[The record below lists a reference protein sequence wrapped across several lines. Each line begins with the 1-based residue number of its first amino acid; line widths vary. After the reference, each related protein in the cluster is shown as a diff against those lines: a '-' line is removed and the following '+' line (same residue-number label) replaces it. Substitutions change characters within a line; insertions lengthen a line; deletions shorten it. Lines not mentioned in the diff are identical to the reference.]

1 MGNMIKKEKLNK
13 KQRYA
18 LDTMLS
24 GSNVFLTG
32 DAGTGK
38 TTVIQTFIQE
48 AEEMGKNVLVSAT
61 TGIAAD
67 NIGYGAMTVHR
78 ALNISVRFEEYRKKV
93 KSRVD
98 LLKEADVLIID
109 EISMCRFDL
118 FNVIAKTIFLEN
130 EERAVERLL
139 KREDKEDLQ
148 LIVIGDFYQLS
159 PVITQ
164 SDRNILCRMYGSEY
178 GKGGKYEQGYA
189 FMSAYWKDM
198 GFEYIKLDEV
208 CRQNDEGFKYV
219 LNDIKYGNNI
229 RKSISYLEK
238 NEAGKVIPE
247 APFLVGT
254 NAEADRIN
262 QTFLNKLK
270 KETERV
276 FHAQVS
282 GELES
287 ADIRNINF
295 AKEELILN
303 IGAKIMITVNDLSGD
318 YVNGTIGIIQKIVG
332 NEEFEEPYLRIRTD
346 KGKTINLYQHSKE
359 IEKQVIEESEQEIE
373 GQKIIKEKIVRKKV
387 GSFSQF
393 PVKLAWAISIHKSQG
408 QTFEK
413 INIDPCCWDPGQF
426 YVAVSRAKSASG
438 IHFIRPIKQS
448 YIKAFSKENEQL
460 LEQSFEVEGSVG
472 V

>member
-1 MGNMIKKEKLNK
+1 MVTSVKKEDLNK

-48 AEEMGKNVLVSAT
+48 AEAAGKNVLVSAT

-67 NIGYGAMTVHR
+67 NIGYGATTVHR
-78 ALNISVRFEEYRKKV
+78 ALNISIKFEDYKKKV

-118 FNVIAKTIFLEN
+118 FNMIAKTIFTEN
-130 EERAVERLL
+130 EERAVDRLMGND
-139 KREDKEDLQ
+139 EKEDLQ
-148 LIVIGDFYQLS
+148 LIVIGDFYQLP
-159 PVITQ
+159 PVITTD
-164 SDRNILCRMYGSEY
+164 DRKILCKMYGSDY
-178 GKGGKYEQGYA
+178 SKGGKYEYGYA
-189 FMSAYWKDM
+189 FMSEYWKDM
-198 GFEYIKLDEV
+198 SFEYIKLDEV
-208 CRQNDEGFKYV
+208 CRQSDEGFKYV
-219 LNDIKYGNNI
+219 LNDIKYGHNI
-229 RKSISYLEK
+229 RKSIAYLEN
-238 NEAGKVIPE
+238 NECDKVIPE

-262 QTFLNKLK
+262 NTFLKKLD
-270 KETERV
+270 KETEEIFYATV
-276 FHAQVS
+276 E
-282 GELES
+282 GELTS
-287 ADIRNINF
+287 GDIKNIAF
-295 AKEELILN
+295 AKEDLILN
-303 IGAKIMITVNDLSGD
+303 IGAKVMITVNDLSGN
-318 YVNGTIGIIQKIVG
+318 YVNGTIGIILKIVDNG
-332 NEEFEEPYLRIRTD
+332 DFEEPYLVIKTD
-346 KGKTINLYQHSKE
+346 KGKTINLYRYSKD
-359 IEKQVIEESEQEIE
+359 IEKQVIEESEKEVD
-373 GQKIIKEKIVRKKV
+373 GRKVVKEKIVRKKV

-413 INIDPCCWDPGQF
+413 LNIDPCCWDPGQF
-426 YVAVSRAKSASG
+426 YVAVSRAKTAGG

-448 YIKAFSKENEQL
+448 YIKAFSKENEKM
-460 LEQSFEVEGSVG
+460 LEQSFCVEEG

>member
-1 MGNMIKKEKLNK
+1 MI
-13 KQRYA
+13 
-18 LDTMLS
+18 S
-24 GSNVFLTG
+24 
-32 DAGTGK
+32 
-38 TTVIQTFIQE
+38 
-48 AEEMGKNVLVSAT
+48 
-61 TGIAAD
+61 
-67 NIGYGAMTVHR
+67 
-78 ALNISVRFEEYRKKV
+78 
-93 KSRVD
+93 
-98 LLKEADVLIID
+98 
-109 EISMCRFDL
+109 SM
-118 FNVIAKTIFLEN
+118 
-130 EERAVERLL
+130 
-139 KREDKEDLQ
+139 
-148 LIVIGDFYQLS
+148 
-159 PVITQ
+159 
-164 SDRNILCRMYGSEY
+164 
-178 GKGGKYEQGYA
+178 
-189 FMSAYWKDM
+189 
-198 GFEYIKLDEV
+198 
-208 CRQNDEGFKYV
+208 
-219 LNDIKYGNNI
+219 GNNI

>member
-139 KREDKEDLQ
+139 K
-148 LIVIGDFYQLS
+148 
-159 PVITQ
+159 
-164 SDRNILCRMYGSEY
+164 
-178 GKGGKYEQGYA
+178 
-189 FMSAYWKDM
+189 
-198 GFEYIKLDEV
+198 
-208 CRQNDEGFKYV
+208 
-219 LNDIKYGNNI
+219 
-229 RKSISYLEK
+229 
-238 NEAGKVIPE
+238 
-247 APFLVGT
+247 
-254 NAEADRIN
+254 
-262 QTFLNKLK
+262 
-270 KETERV
+270 
-276 FHAQVS
+276 
-282 GELES
+282 
-287 ADIRNINF
+287 
-295 AKEELILN
+295 
-303 IGAKIMITVNDLSGD
+303 
-318 YVNGTIGIIQKIVG
+318 
-332 NEEFEEPYLRIRTD
+332 
-346 KGKTINLYQHSKE
+346 
-359 IEKQVIEESEQEIE
+359 
-373 GQKIIKEKIVRKKV
+373 
-387 GSFSQF
+387 
-393 PVKLAWAISIHKSQG
+393 
-408 QTFEK
+408 
-413 INIDPCCWDPGQF
+413 
-426 YVAVSRAKSASG
+426 
-438 IHFIRPIKQS
+438 
-448 YIKAFSKENEQL
+448 
-460 LEQSFEVEGSVG
+460 
-472 V
+472 